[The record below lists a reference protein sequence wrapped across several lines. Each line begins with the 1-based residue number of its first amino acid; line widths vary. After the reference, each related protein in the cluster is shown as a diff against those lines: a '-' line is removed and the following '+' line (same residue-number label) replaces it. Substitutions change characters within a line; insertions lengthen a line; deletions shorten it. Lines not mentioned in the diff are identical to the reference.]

1 MDDKLSCTHI
11 LELALDKE
19 KQAYEFYRKAGQT
32 VKDSNAKM
40 LFDLFAIEEQ
50 KHIAR
55 LEFELIKSGKTTPQT
70 EDILDL
76 NDLDFI
82 VEVTDEMKEIYL
94 DILLGA
100 INKEHE
106 SFKLYVS
113 LLAIAET
120 PETRNV
126 LESLI
131 EEEIRHKLLLEMKYN
146 HASAH

>member
-1 MDDKLSCTHI
+1 MDDKLSCTQI

-70 EDILDL
+70 EDLLDL

-82 VEVTDEMKEIYL
+82 VDVTDEMKDIYM

-106 SFKLYVS
+106 SFKLYIS
-113 LLAIAET
+113 LLAIADS
-120 PETRNV
+120 PESRNV
-126 LESLI
+126 LEALI
-131 EEEIRHKLLLEMKYN
+131 EEEARHKLLLEMKYN
-146 HASAH
+146 HASIH